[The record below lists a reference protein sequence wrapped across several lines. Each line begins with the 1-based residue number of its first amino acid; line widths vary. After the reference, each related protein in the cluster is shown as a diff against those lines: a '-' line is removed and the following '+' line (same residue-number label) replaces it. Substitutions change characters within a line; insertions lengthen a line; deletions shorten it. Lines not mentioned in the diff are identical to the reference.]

1 MKSNENCFKNFN
13 GTKVILNKRTNLQ
26 VMYVRDFRV
35 SILACKDYKINT
47 KMFKILFILLM
58 LFFSV
63 YRLLGLFMLCSH
75 ATKFSSS
82 FLLSYIYIN
91 VEINNLNECAGRNS
105 LLKTCGNVKFL
116 I

>member
-35 SILACKDYKINT
+35 
-47 KMFKILFILLM
+47 
-58 LFFSV
+58 
-63 YRLLGLFMLCSH
+63 FMLCSH